1 MLTAADI
8 MRKYSFCPQK
18 KFGQNFLLRNHLIE
32 KIVDSAG
39 VIADQNLLEIG
50 PGFGGLTI
58 ALLKRNPR
66 RLVSIELDAK
76 LAKIIT
82 AEIKPFFS
90 NLEILN
96 IDALTVDENI
106 LFDNKFKIVA
116 NLPYNIGTTLLFKW
130 LKECNGKIEN
140 MTLLMQKEVVDR
152 IGAVPKTKEYG
163 YLSVICQYFCK
174 VKKCFDISPGE
185 FIPSPKVTSSIVN
198 LAPNDSLKPE
208 KSLKFIEL
216 VSLLFRK
223 KRKTILNNMIDHI
236 ANAKDV
242 LQRCQID
249 PSVRSEEL
257 KIGDFLR
264 ILECIETQNV
274 LP

>member
-1 MLTAADI
+1 